1 MLLKKNH
8 VTIKQHDITDCGA
21 ACLASIAAHYKLLMP
36 LARIRQMASTDQKG
50 TNVLG
55 MIEAANRLGFQA
67 KGVRGTFESLAKI
80 PKPAIAH
87 VIVKEV
93 LHHFVVIYEVTAKHV
108 LVMDPGP
115 GKMVKHTHEE
125 FQKIWTGVLILLLPD
140 EQFAAGNE
148 KVSAL
153 RRFWQL
159 VRPHRSVMTQ
169 ALFGALIYTVLG
181 LSTSIYVQKIVDNV
195 IVEGNRNLLNLLSI
209 VMILILVLQLFIGS
223 MKSMFALKTGQQI
236 DARLILGYYKHLM
249 KLPQQFFDTMRV
261 GEIISRINDA
271 VKIRAFINDAATGLV
286 VNVFIVIFSFGMM
299 FTYDWKLA
307 LIMLAVIPFY
317 GIIYLIVNK
326 LNKKYQRTLMEDSA
340 ELESQL
346 VESLNAMGT
355 IKRFGLE
362 QYANV
367 KTETRFV
374 KLLKTIFTS
383 ARYSVWSG
391 NATEIVSR
399 LFTIVLLWVGSGF
412 VIDNQITPGELLS
425 FYALIGYFTGPAS
438 QLIGANRTVQD
449 ALIAADRLFEIMDL
463 EREETENKIQLQ
475 PAMIGDLRFT
485 DVSFR
490 YGTRTQVFDSLNLTV
505 PQGKITAVVGES
517 GSGKSTMLSLLQN
530 LYPLQGGSIHI
541 GDYDIKHIS
550 NDSIRRRVGVVP
562 QKIDLF
568 AGNVI
573 DNIAV
578 GEYDPDMQR
587 VVGICQRLG
596 ITDFIEKLP
605 NGFHTYLGENGASLS
620 GGQKQRIAIARALYQ
635 DPEILILDEATSS
648 LDSISEQCVQQTIRQ
663 QRERGKTVILIAHRL
678 STVMHADKIVVIEQ
692 GKLVEEG
699 THFELLARESAYC
712 RLWASQM
719 PLAAVNTFARSPLD
733 LLHMSAN
740 GDLPVSTISS
750 TATQTDLVTSD

>member
-1 MLLKKNH
+1 MAKS
-8 VTIKQHDITDCGA
+8 TIIKQHDITDCGA
-21 ACLASIAAHYKLLMP
+21 ACLASISAHYKRLMP
-36 LARIRQMASTDQKG
+36 IARIRQMASTDQKG

-55 MIEAANRLGFQA
+55 MIEAAHRLGFQA

-80 PKPAIAH
+80 PRPAIAH
-87 VIVKEV
+87 VVVREV
-93 LHHFVVIYEVTAKHV
+93 LHHFVVIYDVTDKHV
-108 LVMDPGP
+108 VVMDPGP
-115 GKMVKHTHEE
+115 GKLVKHTHEE

-140 EQFAAGNE
+140 ETFERGNE

-153 RRFWQL
+153 QRFWQL
-159 VRPHRSVMTQ
+159 VRPHRSVMMQ
-169 ALFGALIYTVLG
+169 ALFGALIYTILG

-209 VMILILVLQLFIGS
+209 TMVIILILQLYIGS
-223 MKSMFALKTGQQI
+223 LKSMFALKTGQQI

-249 KLPQQFFDTMRV
+249 TLPQQFFDTMRV

-286 VNVFIVIFSFGMM
+286 VNVFIVLFSFGMM

-317 GIIYLIVNK
+317 AGIYLVVNK
-326 LNKKYQRTLMEDSA
+326 LNKKYQRTLMEDAA

-362 QYANV
+362 SFANI

-383 ARYSVWSG
+383 ARNSVWSG

-399 LFTIVLLWVGSGF
+399 LFTIILLWVGTGF

-463 EREETENKIQLQ
+463 EREATENKIELR
-475 PAMIGDLRFT
+475 PDMIGDIRFN

-490 YGTRTQVFDSLNLTV
+490 YGTRTQVFDQLSLTV
-505 PQGKITAVVGES
+505 PKGRVTAVVGES

-530 LYPLQGGSIHI
+530 IYPLQNGSIHI

-550 NDSIRRRVGVVP
+550 NESIRRRVSVVP

-578 GEYDPDMQR
+578 GEYAPDMER
-587 VVGICQRLG
+587 IVAICQRLG
-596 ITDFIEKLP
+596 ITEFIEKLP

-635 DPEILILDEATSS
+635 HPDILILDEATSS
-648 LDSISEQCVQQTIRQ
+648 LDSISEQCVQATIRHL
-663 QRERGKTVILIAHRL
+663 REHGKTVILIAHRL

-692 GKLVEEG
+692 GRLIEEG
-699 THFELLARESAYC
+699 SHAELLARQGAYYT
-712 RLWASQM
+712 LWTSQM
-719 PLAAVNTFARSPLD
+719 PLATTLTPTGPLD
-733 LLHMSAN
+733 LLQISAN
-740 GDLPVSTISS
+740 GDQTISANPIPENS
-750 TATQTDLVTSD
+750 IPLAV